1 MSVLS
6 GIGQIPSVFGVGG
19 GGGASVVYQLP
30 ADIDVIASGGVTS
43 YIVQDLPVPN
53 GSYLVIFNLG
63 LVSGDNTTQI
73 LSARLANASGALF
86 SQMTAIYNTILI
98 NGQTYS
104 MSTSG
109 LQTVTNGLI
118 SLEYEIDQNGNTTT
132 LTIPEYDEASQSG
145 VIYILP
151 IVPPQ

>member
-6 GIGQIPSVFGVGG
+6 GIGQVPSIFGVGG
-19 GGGASVVYQLP
+19 GGSASVVYQLP
-30 ADIDVIASGGVTS
+30 ADLDVIASGGVTT
-43 YIVQDLPVPN
+43 YIVQDLPVPD

-73 LSARLANASGALF
+73 LSARLAVTSNTNY
-86 SQMTAIYNTILI
+86 SQMTPIYNTILI
-98 NGQTYS
+98 DGQTFY

-109 LQTVTNGLI
+109 LITVTGGTL

-132 LTIPEYDEASQSG
+132 LTIPQYDEASQSG
-145 VIYILP
+145 VISILP